1 MQKVFI
7 ENLSALEKQRKN
19 EPLRFENFVI
29 GDLGDSFNLFD
40 IFPSAIYDENYMIL
54 VSFSERQAIE
64 YEYKVKAL
72 AKKLYSSDSTE
83 YYYLVMLLNNIRTPG
98 DMSRE
103 FLLREGIKILNNEGL
118 QRLTELYNMVQTS
131 IYKTG
136 KFEINNLWKMVIK

>member
-136 KFEINNLWKMVIK
+136 KFEINNL

>member
-72 AKKLYSSDSTE
+72 SKKLYSSDSTE

-136 KFEINNLWKMVIK
+136 KFEINNL

>member
-7 ENLSALEKQRKN
+7 ENLSKLESQRKS
-19 EPLRFENFVI
+19 EPLRFENFII

-54 VSFSERQAIE
+54 VSFSERQAVE

-83 YYYLVMLLNNIRTPG
+83 YFYLVMLLNNIRTPG
-98 DMSRE
+98 DMDKE

-136 KFEINNLWKMVIK
+136 KFEINNL

>member
-98 DMSRE
+98 DMSRD

-136 KFEINNLWKMVIK
+136 KFEINNL